1 MGGVRCKT
9 TWKDDDM
16 RTKTFM
22 AVLSG
27 ILLLGVAGCGGGSS
41 KTGTSHVP
49 PFVTIAQPLA
59 SGAPM
64 NVFATTTLEMPG
76 LNILPLALSHNG
88 ANLNSFYP
96 VLATHWALANH
107 DRTLTLWLRSNA
119 KWSNGRPVTAQ
130 DVATTMACS
139 YAIGVMKADGLGSVK
154 ILGPDE
160 IQLSLAPGLTSNTFL
175 GDVLGTEIVPTSVF
189 GPLLPKN
196 IWSVINASQYTGS
209 NATKVKASK
218 AASKTLAALGAR
230 VTSFAPAQDVS
241 AGPFVISSVNPGEL
255 IMRKNPDFYA
265 QQNIRVNQVI
275 VRNYQG
281 SQQLW
286 NYSISGQVDA
296 MTGTTPPN
304 VYAKA
309 KRTRGNVFY
318 QVPEYAAVSLI
329 FNEHAYP
336 YNLVAVRQALAYV
349 INRQAAQHLA
359 IRIGGTPVTW
369 IDGMAGVGTEEW
381 LTGSQRASLNT
392 YPLNLAKAA
401 RLLMGAGFTKVGSQ
415 WMLPNGKPWTATI
428 TDVSQFSSWMILG
441 QYIKAS
447 LTNFGIHTSL
457 VGMTFPQMLAEQSAG
472 RLPLSFQFG
481 GLGPNPYLAYNLLYG
496 PNDGYTRQGNRLV
509 HNSPTNPTGG
519 NFIDF
524 PTVVNLPGYG
534 NVNAGQLTAQLNSSI
549 SPSVVRH
556 DTHVLALL
564 TNQEVPEIT
573 LYNVL
578 KTGWV
583 NTQRFTDYPLKNAT
597 LMRSLEL
604 YWTPVGFWM
613 LFNYIHPRA

>member
-1 MGGVRCKT
+1 ML
-9 TWKDDDM
+9 
-16 RTKTFM
+16 TKT
-22 AVLSG
+22 AALVAALSG
-27 ILLLGVAGCGGGSS
+27 ALLVGLAGCGGGSS
-41 KTGTSHVP
+41 KSGTGPVP

-88 ANLNSFYP
+88 ANLSSFYP
-96 VLATHWALANH
+96 VLATRWALSNH

-119 KWSNGRPVTAQ
+119 KWSNGQPITAQ

-139 YAIGVMKADGLGSVK
+139 YAVGVMKADGLGSVK
-154 ILGPDE
+154 ILDSDK
-160 IQLSLAPGLTSNTFL
+160 IQLSLAPGITSNTFL
-175 GDVLGTEIVPTSVF
+175 SDVLGTEIVPASVF

-196 IWSVINASQYTGS
+196 IWSVISASQYTGS
-209 NATKVKASK
+209 NSGKVQASK
-218 AASKTLAALGAR
+218 AALSTLTALGTKIA
-230 VTSFAPAQDVS
+230 SFAPSHDVS
-241 AGPFVISSVNPGEL
+241 SGPFVISAVNPGEL

-265 QQNIRVNQVI
+265 RQNVRVNEVI

-309 KRTRGNVFY
+309 KKTPGNLFY

-329 FNEHAYP
+329 FNEHTYP
-336 YNLVAVRQALAYV
+336 YNLLAVRQALAYV

-369 IDGMAGVGTEEW
+369 IDGLAGVGTQAW
-381 LTGSQRASLNT
+381 LSASQRASLNT
-392 YPLNLAKAA
+392 YPLNLAKASQ
-401 RLLMGAGFTKVGSQ
+401 LLDGAGFKKVGSQ
-415 WMLPNGKPWTATI
+415 WMLPSGKPWTATI
-428 TDVSQFSSWMILG
+428 TSVSQFSSWMILG
-441 QYIKAS
+441 QYIKSS
-447 LTNFGIHTSL
+447 LTNFGISTSV
-457 VGMTFPQMLAEQSAG
+457 VGMTFPQMLAAQSAG
-472 RLPLSFQFG
+472 KLPLSFQFG

-496 PNDGYTRQGNRLV
+496 PNDGYTHQGNRLV
-509 HNSPTNPTGG
+509 RNSPTNPTGG

-524 PTVVNLPGYG
+524 PAVVHLPGYG
-534 NVNAGQLTAQLNSSI
+534 NVNAGKLTAQLNSSI
-549 SPSVVRH
+549 HPSVVRH

-564 TNQEVPEIT
+564 TNREVPEIT

-583 NTQRFTDYPLKNAT
+583 NTQRFTDYPLKNPT

-613 LFNYIHPRA
+613 LFNYVRPRA